1 MPEDIKRFIE
11 TISQKMKIHTDF
23 LQGSEEWHRLKL
35 GKISASSFYKLLG
48 TKAVRNK
55 YIYELASER
64 ITSSKSDS
72 KEYANFHMQR
82 GNQFE
87 DVAREAYKDKT
98 FYEVQ
103 QIGLIQLNDN
113 VVCSPDGLV
122 DSDGLIEIKVPDS
135 YNYIAQVLDIAQNGI
150 KGVPNEY
157 YTQMQ
162 VNLYIS
168 NRQWC
173 DYVLY
178 NPKHDAV
185 GNGLFIY
192 RAERDVVYNDTIKIA
207 IDEGIKTINQYIIDY
222 KEAFQ

>member
-1 MPEDIKRFIE
+1 
-11 TISQKMKIHTDF
+11 MKIHTEF
-23 LQGSEEWHRLKL
+23 QQGSDEWHKMKL

-48 TKAVRNK
+48 TKAARNK
-55 YIYELASER
+55 YICELASER

-72 KEYANFHMQR
+72 KEYTNFHMQR

-87 DVAREAYKDKT
+87 EAVREAYKHKT
-98 FYEVQ
+98 FYEVEQ
-103 QIGLIQLNDN
+103 VGLIQLNDD

-122 DSDGLIEIKVPDS
+122 DANGLIEIKVPDS
-135 YNYIAQVLDIAQNGI
+135 YNYIAQVLDIAKNGI

-178 NPKHDAV
+178 NPKYAAV

-192 RAERDVVYNDTIKIA
+192 RVERDMVYKDTIEIA
-207 IDEGIKTINQYIIDY
+207 INESIKTINQYIIKY
-222 KEAFQ
+222 QEAFQ